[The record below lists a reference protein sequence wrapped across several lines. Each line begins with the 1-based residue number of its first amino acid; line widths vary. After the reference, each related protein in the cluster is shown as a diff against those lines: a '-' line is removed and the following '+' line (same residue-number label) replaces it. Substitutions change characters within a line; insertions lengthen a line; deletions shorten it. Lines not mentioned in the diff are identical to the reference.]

1 MHKHSADQTLAMRLL
16 SCLLF
21 VTLWLAAVPGF
32 AQVAAPANEA
42 AETTGSPKI
51 AQEPAFYSSQVP
63 VLSQSSGDRQAALAA
78 ALGQVV
84 VRLTGNSQATS
95 NPVVRKAA
103 AHAEDLVTE
112 SQYRQDSETVNGIPV
127 FKTTLVVSFD
137 MTGTDALIAAAG
149 LKYWSGDR
157 PKPILWLVI
166 DDGRGPRLVTGQQLN
181 VVKPLA
187 TRGLERGL
195 RFLLP
200 AGTAVEQA
208 ATNSIWN
215 LDSAAIQPL
224 TARYG
229 NDTQLLGK
237 IYRSVSGWSAWWV
250 LSRAGVEL
258 ARWPVTDADPRRVIA
273 SGADPAADAFA
284 RREAVAIDAGPAG
297 VLAVEVEG
305 VSDQAGFLKLMAYL
319 ENLAIVRKVDVVE
332 VTPEH
337 LRLALD
343 LGVGLKG
350 FRALVDTGGVLHSAD
365 TSATDDAARFVLQ

>member
-1 MHKHSADQTLAMRLL
+1 MRMHSADQILAMRLL
-16 SCLLF
+16 FRLLF

-42 AETTGSPKI
+42 ADTAGNPKI

-78 ALGQVV
+78 ALGQVL
-84 VRLTGNSQATS
+84 VRLTGNSQAIG

-112 SQYRQDSETVNGIPV
+112 SQYRQDSDTVNGIPV

-149 LKYWSGDR
+149 LKYWSGER

-200 AGTAVEQA
+200 AGTAMEQA

-273 SGADPAADAFA
+273 SGADQSADAFA

-297 VLAVEVEG
+297 VLAVEVDG

-350 FRALVDTGGVLHSAD
+350 FRALVDTGGVLHSTD
-365 TSATDDAARFVLQ
+365 TSAPDDAARFVLQ